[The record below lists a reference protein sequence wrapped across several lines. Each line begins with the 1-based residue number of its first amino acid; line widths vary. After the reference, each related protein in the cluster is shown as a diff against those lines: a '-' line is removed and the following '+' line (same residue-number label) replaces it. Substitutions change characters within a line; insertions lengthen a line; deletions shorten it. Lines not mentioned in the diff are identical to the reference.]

1 MHKYSIIIPSLNE
14 EKFLPGV
21 LKNIKKFTEMVEIIV
36 SDGGS
41 TDNTINIAEKLG
53 VKVCR
58 SKKGKGVQMNRAAE
72 SSNGEVLI
80 FLHADTFLPDDAFY
94 LINKFFFTQEID
106 IATFKMKFDSE
117 NILMKIYSWFTK
129 FDSIFTTFGDQV
141 IVVRR
146 SFFDELGRF
155 PNLPIFE
162 DVEFFRKAR
171 KTKTI
176 YKLPLF
182 VTTSARRFEQRG
194 ILKTQLLNGLYIL
207 GYLVGINPDKIYR
220 KYFKDSSF

>member
-14 EKFLPGV
+14 EKFLPAV
-21 LKNIKKFTEMVEIIV
+21 LINIKKFTEEIEIIL

-41 TDNTINIAEKLG
+41 TDNTIKIAEELN
-53 VKVCR
+53 VKVCS

-94 LINKFFFTQEID
+94 LINKFFFTRKID

-129 FDSIFTTFGDQV
+129 IDSIFTTFGDQV

-146 SFFDELGRF
+146 SFFDELGKF

-171 KTKTI
+171 KSKTI
-176 YKLPLF
+176 YKLPSF
-182 VTTSARRFEQRG
+182 VTTSARRFEKKG
-194 ILKTQLLNGLYIL
+194 ILKTQLLNGIYIL

>member
-1 MHKYSIIIPSLNE
+1 MYKYSIIIPSLNE

-21 LKNIKKFTEMVEIIV
+21 LIHIKKFTEEMEIIL

-41 TDNTINIAEKLG
+41 TDNTIKIAESLG
-53 VKVCR
+53 AKVC
-58 SKKGKGVQMNRAAE
+58 SGKKGKGLQMNRAAQI
-72 SSNGEVLI
+72 SNGEVLI
-80 FLHADTFLPDDAFY
+80 FLHVDTFLPDDAFY
-94 LINKFFFTQEID
+94 LISEFFFTNKID

-146 SFFDELGRF
+146 SFFNELGRF
-155 PNLPIFE
+155 QNLPIFE

-171 KTKTI
+171 KIKAI
-176 YKLPLF
+176 YKLPSF
-182 VTTSARRFEQRG
+182 VITSARRFEKQG

-220 KYFKDSSF
+220 KYYKDSSF

>member
-1 MHKYSIIIPSLNE
+1 MHKYSIIIPTLNE
-14 EKFLPGV
+14 EEFLPRV
-21 LKNIKKFTEMVEIIV
+21 LTNLQKFREEIEIII

-41 TDNTINIAEKLG
+41 TDNTIKIAENLG
-53 VKVCR
+53 AKVCS
-58 SKKGKGVQMNRAAE
+58 SKKGKGMQMNRAVQ

-80 FLHADTFLPDDAFY
+80 FLHADTFLPDDALH
-94 LINKFFFTQEID
+94 LINKYFFNGKID

-117 NILMKIYSWFTK
+117 NLLMKIYSWFTR

-146 SFFDELGRF
+146 NFFNELGGF

-171 KTKTI
+171 KSKTI
-176 YKLPLF
+176 YKLQSF
-182 VTTSARRFEQRG
+182 ATTSARRFEKRG
-194 ILKTQLLNGLYIL
+194 ILKTQLLNGFYIL
-207 GYLVGINPDKIYR
+207 SYFAGKNPDNIYS
-220 KYFKDSSF
+220 KYFKD

>member
-1 MHKYSIIIPSLNE
+1 MHKYSIIIPTLNE
-14 EKFLPGV
+14 EEFLPRV
-21 LKNIKKFTEMVEIIV
+21 LTNLQKFREEIEIII

-41 TDNTINIAEKLG
+41 TDNTIKIAENLG
-53 VKVCR
+53 AKVCS
-58 SKKGKGVQMNRAAE
+58 SKKGKGMQMNRAVQ

-80 FLHADTFLPDDAFY
+80 FLHADTFLPDDTLY
-94 LINKFFFTQEID
+94 LINKFFFTGKID

-117 NILMKIYSWFTK
+117 NLVMKIYSWFTR

-146 SFFDELGRF
+146 NFFNELGGF

-171 KTKTI
+171 KSKTI
-176 YKLPLF
+176 YKLQSF
-182 VTTSARRFEQRG
+182 ATTSARRFEKRG
-194 ILKTQLLNGLYIL
+194 ILKTQLLNGFYIL
-207 GYLVGINPDKIYR
+207 SYFAGKNPDNIYS
-220 KYFKDSSF
+220 KYFKD